1 MLRKTIVLFMVVCLF
16 LHMTSPLAM
25 AAGSEP
31 DEGDPPGGGEPH
43 DDGDP
48 PGEGEPQGRQGGDDP
63 AVAGQG
69 KIPTRECGQKP

>member
-1 MLRKTIVLFMVVCLF
+1 VLRKTIVLFMVVCLF

-31 DEGDPPGGGEPH
+31 DEGDPPG
-43 DDGDP
+43 
-48 PGEGEPQGRQGGDDP
+48 EGEPQGRQGGDDP